1 MEFDFAKLNAKD
13 KYKLLTSTVIPRPI
27 ALVSTI
33 DDEGRVNA
41 APYSFFNMVSEDPP
55 TCVLGVQRRPDGR
68 PKDTAHLIREQ
79 GEFVVNM
86 VDMDLAEAMN
96 ITAIN
101 FEPGVNEVEMA
112 RLTPVASRLI
122 KAPRIAEAP
131 VAFECKRTFTLQL
144 SAERDIVVGE
154 VLTMHVRDGLIDPE
168 TLYLDQ
174 SKYDVVGRL
183 YADLYCP
190 LRDVFA
196 LRRPEAEAWL
206 ADPTQPMPP
215 KIPQK
220 G

>member
-1 MEFDFAKLNAKD
+1 MEFDFSKLSAKD

-33 DDEGRVNA
+33 DDHGRVNA
-41 APYSFFNMVSEDPP
+41 APYSFFNMVSENPP

-68 PKDTAHLIREQ
+68 LKDTAQLILEN

-86 VDMDLAEAMN
+86 VDMALAEAMN

-101 FEPGVNEVEMA
+101 FEPGVDEVEMA
-112 RLTPVASRLI
+112 RLSTVPSRLI
-122 KAPRIAEAP
+122 KPPRIAQAP
-131 VAFECKRTFTLQL
+131 VAFECRRTVTLQL

-154 VLTMHVRDGLIDPE
+154 VLTMHVRDGLIDPD

-174 SKYDVVGRL
+174 DKYDVVGRL

-190 LRDVFA
+190 LRDIFA
-196 LRRPEAEAWL
+196 LKRPEPEQWL
-206 ADPTQPMPP
+206 ADPAQPMPQ
-215 KIPQK
+215 KIYK
-220 G
+220 

>member
-1 MEFDFAKLNAKD
+1 MEFDFSKLNAKD

-33 DDEGRVNA
+33 DEQGRVNA

-68 PKDTAHLIREQ
+68 PKDTAQLIREQ

-86 VDMDLAEAMN
+86 VDMELADAMN

-101 FEPGVNEVEMA
+101 FEPGVDEVEMA

-131 VAFECKRTFTLQL
+131 VAFECRRTFTLQL

-154 VLTMHVRDGLIDPE
+154 VLTMHVRDGLIDPL

-174 SKYDVVGRL
+174 SKYDAVGRL

-190 LRDVFA
+190 LRDIFA
-196 LRRPEAEAWL
+196 LKRPEPEQWL
-206 ADPTQPMPP
+206 ADPKQPLPG
-215 KIPQK
+215 KIPVK
-220 G
+220 V

>member
-196 LRRPEAEAWL
+196 LRRPEAAAWL

>member
-1 MEFDFAKLNAKD
+1 MEFEFSTLNAKD

-27 ALVSTI
+27 ALVSTV
-33 DDEGRVNA
+33 DDQGRVNA

-68 PKDTAHLIREQ
+68 PKDTAQLIREQ
-79 GEFVVNM
+79 GEFVVNL

-101 FEPGVNEVEMA
+101 FEPGIDEVDMA
-112 RLTPVASRLI
+112 GLTTAPSRFI
-122 KAPRIAEAP
+122 KAPRIVEAP

-154 VLTMHVRDGLIDPE
+154 VLTMHVRDGLIDPK
-168 TLYLDQ
+168 TLYLDR

-183 YADLYCP
+183 FGDLYCP
-190 LRDVFA
+190 LREVFA
-196 LRRPEAEAWL
+196 LKRPEPEAWL
-206 ADPTQPMPP
+206 ADPKQPMPP
-215 KIPQK
+215 KIPQD
-220 G
+220 

>member
-1 MEFDFAKLNAKD
+1 MEFEFSTLSAKD

-33 DDEGRVNA
+33 DDQGRVNA

-68 PKDTAHLIREQ
+68 PKDTAQLIREQ

-86 VDMDLAEAMN
+86 VDMAMAEAMN

-101 FEPGVNEVEMA
+101 FEPGVDEVEMA
-112 RLTPVASRLI
+112 RLTTKPSRFI
-122 KAPRIAEAP
+122 KAPWIAEAP

-154 VLTMHVRDGLIDPE
+154 VLNMHVRDGLIDPK

-190 LRDVFA
+190 LREIFA
-196 LRRPEAEAWL
+196 LKRPEPEQWL
-206 ADPTQPMPP
+206 EDPNQPMPG
-215 KIPQK
+215 KIYQK
-220 G
+220 S